1 VPVPGGR
8 RHTILSWFGQR
19 AVEALALLRTRTA
32 RQAFLIAA
40 VNFASAILRFVVTIL
55 MAKILS
61 PEGWGN
67 VAVFIALMDVISI
80 LCDSG
85 VNATLVRFV
94 AAEADSRATTIF
106 GRCFS
111 IKSANAA
118 TLVLVLWVLR
128 RPILENQQFPQE
140 LHWLYPVAIAAGVL
154 LSFHSL
160 ALSMFQAKQEFGRYS
175 FTYLSVNTVRM
186 LGLGTLLM
194 LGTLTLPAVTA
205 SFFSAPAA
213 DFALALALLFLT
225 LRRSAA
231 LPRPAVSLSAMLLF
245 MAPLALMNA
254 ITIGNMRVS
263 NFMLKTLASPEA
275 VANYELAYQIGFV
288 FPLLTSA
295 LFTVLLPRVS
305 AMQSR
310 DELRSYRARL
320 LRMYPIVLG
329 MTLAGVLI
337 GPWFIAVVF
346 GAKYAASLAIVRL
359 LIIGFGIHIITQ
371 PMSLVFYAVSRPAYL
386 TAIYFAQFAVIVVL
400 NYFFIPRWGGMGAAL
415 AVLIATL
422 LAVFAIITLSG
433 WVIRTLPRDPMAA
446 D

>member
-1 VPVPGGR
+1 P
-8 RHTILSWFGQR
+8 
-19 AVEALALLRTRTA
+19 
-32 RQAFLIAA
+32 
-40 VNFASAILRFVVTIL
+40 
-55 MAKILS
+55 
-61 PEGWGN
+61 
-67 VAVFIALMDVISI
+67 
-80 LCDSG
+80 
-85 VNATLVRFV
+85 
-94 AAEADSRATTIF
+94 
-106 GRCFS
+106 
-111 IKSANAA
+111 
-118 TLVLVLWVLR
+118 
-128 RPILENQQFPQE
+128 
-140 LHWLYPVAIAAGVL
+140 
-154 LSFHSL
+154 
-160 ALSMFQAKQEFGRYS
+160 
-175 FTYLSVNTVRM
+175 
-186 LGLGTLLM
+186 
-194 LGTLTLPAVTA
+194 
-205 SFFSAPAA
+205 
-213 DFALALALLFLT
+213 LLFLT